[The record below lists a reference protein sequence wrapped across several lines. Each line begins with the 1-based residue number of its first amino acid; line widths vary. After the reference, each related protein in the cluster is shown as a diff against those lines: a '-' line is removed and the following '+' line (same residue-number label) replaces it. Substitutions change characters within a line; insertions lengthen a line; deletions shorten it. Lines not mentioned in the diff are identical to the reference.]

1 MYKERIKT
9 TREGR
14 RQNIKDIQ
22 SKRQI
27 QDSLEQIS
35 KLSHGDLWPSGLDK
49 NFLSLHSRF
58 KSQPYLSFPW
68 CLICLLGLQGIQW
81 VRELVVVCVSWP
93 EHPGLYI
100 YKKKNLANFLILLTS
115 LILCKW
121 SFSQLFVM
129 N

>member
-35 KLSHGDLWPSGLDK
+35 KLSHGDL
-49 NFLSLHSRF
+49 
-58 KSQPYLSFPW
+58 
-68 CLICLLGLQGIQW
+68 
-81 VRELVVVCVSWP
+81 
-93 EHPGLYI
+93 
-100 YKKKNLANFLILLTS
+100 
-115 LILCKW
+115 
-121 SFSQLFVM
+121 
-129 N
+129 